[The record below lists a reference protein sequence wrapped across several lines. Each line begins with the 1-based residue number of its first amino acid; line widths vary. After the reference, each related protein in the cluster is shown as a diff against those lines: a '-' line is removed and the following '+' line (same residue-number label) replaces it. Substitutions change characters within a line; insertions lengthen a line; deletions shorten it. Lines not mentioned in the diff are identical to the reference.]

1 MLPQR
6 IPKLPKRASR
16 WRSRA
21 HCDFVRDHACCNCG
35 SLSGI
40 EVAHV
45 RIGSGAGMGQKP
57 DDWFTVSLCKEC
69 HMKQHR
75 VGERTFWVDYAKY
88 HGNTVQQLMDAY
100 CKASPRAREIAEMKR
115 EREQ

>member
-1 MLPQR
+1 
-6 IPKLPKRASR
+6 
-16 WRSRA
+16 
-21 HCDFVRDHACCNCG
+21 
-35 SLSGI
+35 
-40 EVAHV
+40 
-45 RIGSGAGMGQKP
+45 MGQKP

-69 HMKQHR
+69 HFRQHYQ
-75 VGERTFWVDYAKY
+75 GERTFWVDYAKY